1 MIKAVATA
9 VETAE
14 RSAGQAPVQP
24 LYLEALTLVER
35 LHRRLLDVIKDEFDR
50 RGRAD
55 INSVQALLLYNIGD
69 KELTAGELRTR
80 GYYLGS
86 NVSYNLKKLVELGF
100 LDHQRSRVDRRSVR
114 IRLTPQGQEIRRIV
128 DALYQKHVKTV
139 EQVGGI
145 SNEEFATLNKSLHR
159 LERFWTDQILYRLWG
174 FRRSRGSQKDRQPL
188 DQETLP
194 QAHRPGFSRTGALCF
209 FKVLQ
214 AGPKTGFPEWNF
226 CPPPGLSAR
235 TGGKKAMLV

>member
-1 MIKAVATA
+1 MMKAVATA
-9 VETAE
+9 ADTAE
-14 RSAGQAPVQP
+14 RVSGQQGSVQS

-114 IRLTPQGQEIRRIV
+114 IRLTPQGQEVRASSMRSTRSTSRRWSRWAASRVRSSRPSTSRCIASSGSGPTRSCIV
-128 DALYQKHVKTV
+128 
-139 EQVGGI
+139 
-145 SNEEFATLNKSLHR
+145 SEFSK
-159 LERFWTDQILYRLWG
+159 G
-174 FRRSRGSQKDRQPL
+174 FG
-188 DQETLP
+188 
-194 QAHRPGFSRTGALCF
+194 
-209 FKVLQ
+209 Q
-214 AGPKTGFPEWNF
+214 AGPKQDRQASP
-226 CPPPGLSAR
+226 
-235 TGGKKAMLV
+235 

>member
-9 VETAE
+9 AEAAE
-14 RSAGQAPVQP
+14 RAPGQAPVQP

-50 RGRAD
+50 RGRSD

-114 IRLTPQGQEIRRIV
+114 IRLTPQGQEIRRVV

-145 SNEEFATLNKSLHR
+145 SSEEFATLNKSLHR
-159 LERFWTDQILYRLWG
+159 LERFWTDQILYRL
-174 FRRSRGSQKDRQPL
+174 
-188 DQETLP
+188 
-194 QAHRPGFSRTGALCF
+194 
-209 FKVLQ
+209 
-214 AGPKTGFPEWNF
+214 
-226 CPPPGLSAR
+226 
-235 TGGKKAMLV
+235 

>member
-9 VETAE
+9 VETVE
-14 RSAGQAPVQP
+14 RDAGKPSIQP

-86 NVSYNLKKLVELGF
+86 NVSYNLKKLVEMGF

-114 IRLTPQGQEIRRIV
+114 IRLTAQGQEIRRV
-128 DALYQKHVKTV
+128 VEALYQKHVKTV

-145 SNEEFATLNKSLHR
+145 SGEEFATLNKSLHR
-159 LERFWTDQILYRLWG
+159 LERFWTDQILYRL
-174 FRRSRGSQKDRQPL
+174 
-188 DQETLP
+188 
-194 QAHRPGFSRTGALCF
+194 
-209 FKVLQ
+209 
-214 AGPKTGFPEWNF
+214 
-226 CPPPGLSAR
+226 
-235 TGGKKAMLV
+235 

>member
-9 VETAE
+9 TESVDRNEAAT
-14 RSAGQAPVQP
+14 PVQP

-100 LDHQRSRVDRRSVR
+100 LDHQRSRIDRRSVR
-114 IRLTPQGQEIRRIV
+114 IRLTAQGQEIRRIV

-139 EQVGGI
+139 EKVGGI
-145 SNEEFATLNKSLHR
+145 SNDEFASLNKSLHR
-159 LERFWTDQILYRLWG
+159 LERFWTDQILYRL
-174 FRRSRGSQKDRQPL
+174 
-188 DQETLP
+188 
-194 QAHRPGFSRTGALCF
+194 
-209 FKVLQ
+209 
-214 AGPKTGFPEWNF
+214 
-226 CPPPGLSAR
+226 
-235 TGGKKAMLV
+235 

>member
-9 VETAE
+9 VEPVE
-14 RSAGQAPVQP
+14 RDAGKPAIQS

-50 RGRAD
+50 RGRSD

-86 NVSYNLKKLVELGF
+86 NVSYNLKKLVEMGF

-114 IRLTPQGQEIRRIV
+114 IRLTAQGQEIRRV
-128 DALYQKHVKTV
+128 VEALYQKHVKTV
-139 EQVGGI
+139 ELVGGI
-145 SNEEFATLNKSLHR
+145 SNEEFANLNKSLHR
-159 LERFWTDQILYRLWG
+159 LERFWTDQILYRL
-174 FRRSRGSQKDRQPL
+174 
-188 DQETLP
+188 
-194 QAHRPGFSRTGALCF
+194 
-209 FKVLQ
+209 
-214 AGPKTGFPEWNF
+214 
-226 CPPPGLSAR
+226 
-235 TGGKKAMLV
+235 

>member
-1 MIKAVATA
+1 MIKAVATV
-9 VETAE
+9 VEPAE
-14 RSAGQAPVQP
+14 RAAGQAPVQS

-80 GYYLGS
+80 
-86 NVSYNLKKLVELGF
+86 
-100 LDHQRSRVDRRSVR
+100 VDRRSVR
-114 IRLTPQGQEIRRIV
+114 IRLTAQGQEIRKIV

-159 LERFWTDQILYRLWG
+159 LERFWTDQILYR
-174 FRRSRGSQKDRQPL
+174 
-188 DQETLP
+188 
-194 QAHRPGFSRTGALCF
+194 
-209 FKVLQ
+209 
-214 AGPKTGFPEWNF
+214 
-226 CPPPGLSAR
+226 
-235 TGGKKAMLV
+235 

>member
-1 MIKAVATA
+1 MMKAVATA

-86 NVSYNLKKLVELGF
+86 NVSYNVKKLVEMGYLH
-100 LDHQRSRVDRRSVR
+100 HQRSRIDRRSVR
-114 IRLTPQGQEIRRIV
+114 ISLTEEGREVHEIV
-128 DALYQKHVKTV
+128 KSLYDKHVRTV
-139 EQVGGI
+139 EQ
-145 SNEEFATLNKSLHR
+145 
-159 LERFWTDQILYRLWG
+159 
-174 FRRSRGSQKDRQPL
+174 
-188 DQETLP
+188 
-194 QAHRPGFSRTGALCF
+194 
-209 FKVLQ
+209 
-214 AGPKTGFPEWNF
+214 
-226 CPPPGLSAR
+226 
-235 TGGKKAMLV
+235 

>member
-9 VETAE
+9 AESVERNDAN
-14 RSAGQAPVQP
+14 APVQP

-100 LDHQRSRVDRRSVR
+100 LDHQRSRIDRRSVR
-114 IRLTPQGQEIRRIV
+114 IRLTAQGQEIRRIV
-128 DALYQKHVKTV
+128 DELYKKHVRTV
-139 EQVGGI
+139 EKVGGI
-145 SNEEFATLNKSLHR
+145 SNDEFATLNKSLHR
-159 LERFWTDQILYRLWG
+159 LERFWTDQILYRL
-174 FRRSRGSQKDRQPL
+174 
-188 DQETLP
+188 
-194 QAHRPGFSRTGALCF
+194 
-209 FKVLQ
+209 
-214 AGPKTGFPEWNF
+214 
-226 CPPPGLSAR
+226 
-235 TGGKKAMLV
+235 

>member
-1 MIKAVATA
+1 MMKAVATA
-9 VETAE
+9 VDTAE
-14 RSAGQAPVQP
+14 RAPGQAPVQP

-114 IRLTPQGQEIRRIV
+114 IRLTPQGQEVRRIV
-128 DALYQKHVKTV
+128 DSLYQKHVKTV

-145 SNEEFATLNKSLHR
+145 SGEEFSTLNKSLHR
-159 LERFWTDQILYRLWG
+159 LERFWTDQILYRL
-174 FRRSRGSQKDRQPL
+174 
-188 DQETLP
+188 
-194 QAHRPGFSRTGALCF
+194 
-209 FKVLQ
+209 
-214 AGPKTGFPEWNF
+214 
-226 CPPPGLSAR
+226 
-235 TGGKKAMLV
+235 